1 MTKTTELTSF
11 QIGYGSLSVKSRISA
26 LTKKM
31 YTYSVYISGVE
42 LGGLLEEEEAGV
54 RIHHV
59 LYEGHQVLRHQVGPA
74 PASTLFKLIH

>member
-1 MTKTTELTSF
+1 
-11 QIGYGSLSVKSRISA
+11 
-26 LTKKM
+26 M